1 MNTNTIAG
9 GARVSGPVVQ
19 AHRIHGGIHLHQGP
33 ENRWVRPD
41 QLPRPAPVF
50 VDRSAEY
57 RTVAD
62 TLDAGGIPV
71 LVGAHGVGKAALAA
85 RVLRALEQPGGYLV
99 ADLQPVPVGRCEAAL
114 DVLGGWLRALGAPL
128 VSERLD
134 QAQGLWRTLTAAR
147 RPAVLLAGAHDDAL
161 AGDLLP
167 AAGCPVVVTAPG
179 HLPGLVPHG
188 GVHVDLGP
196 LPNGDAAVLLVS
208 LARRTPADGEQAAL
222 ARLVEACAGLPLA
235 LGLAAAQ
242 LQVDAD
248 LSPTMLADTLTRPAP
263 DGESHPVENTV
274 QRALDHAHGM
284 LNTARAAA
292 YRALGA
298 LPPVPVDAPL
308 LAAITGTT
316 TPTAAAH
323 LAALERRHLLTHAD
337 DGPDGPRYR
346 LPGPGHDHAARLVA
360 TLDEA
365 DTAAAALLGGVQWWV
380 ATAEAAGALASA
392 RHALLP
398 PEPAPGPPAFA
409 GPQHAWTWLDAQD
422 PLVRPLLD
430 TAARAGHRTL
440 VWRGALALWPL
451 ILRRRDYPLWLW
463 LYRLALDAVRQD
475 ATAPPAALREVL
487 NGLAIGLR
495 GVGRHDEA
503 LYLLHEALASA
514 TGDPHPDA
522 TVSLAQH
529 LHDIGATHIEAG
541 RPAAARPPLEEAL
554 RLRHELGYERG
565 VALTRIVLAGV
576 QAELG
581 EVRPALALLRQAR
594 TALAGEPLEAMRA
607 LAWTGH
613 VLTSAGHPLLAGR
626 VLAHAQARA
635 EELRHALW
643 SARLQEWRGLAA
655 EAAGR
660 KAAARRLLQASH
672 AAYTAAASGSDVQR
686 LTRHL
691 ERLARPTGP
700 PPR

>member
-1 MNTNTIAG
+1 MTTNTITG
-9 GARVSGPVVQ
+9 SRVAGPVVQ
-19 AHRIHGGIHLHQGP
+19 AHSIHGGIHLHQSP
-33 ENRWVRPD
+33 ENPWVRPD

-50 VDRSAEY
+50 VDRGAEY

-62 TLDAGGIPV
+62 TLDRGGIPV

-85 RVLRALEQPGGYLV
+85 RVLRAREQPGGYLV
-99 ADLQPVPVGRCEAAL
+99 ADLQAVPGHRGGAAL

-128 VSERLD
+128 VPERLD
-134 QAQGLWRTLTAAR
+134 QAQGLWRTLSAAR
-147 RPAVLLAGAHDDAL
+147 RPAVLLAGAHDGAL
-161 AGDLLP
+161 VGDLLP
-167 AAGCPVVVTAPG
+167 AACCPVVVTAPG

-196 LPNGDAAVLLVS
+196 LPHADAAVLLVS

-248 LSPTMLADTLTRPAP
+248 LSPTVLADTLTGPAP
-263 DGESHPVENTV
+263 DGDSRAVDSAV

-284 LNTARAAA
+284 LNTARATA

-298 LPPVPVDAPL
+298 LPPVPADATL
-308 LAAITGTT
+308 LAAVTGTT
-316 TPTAAAH
+316 AQTAAAH
-323 LAALERRHLLTHAD
+323 LAALERRHLLTRAD
-337 DGPDGPRYR
+337 DGPDGPRYH
-346 LPGPGHDHAARLVA
+346 LPGPGHGHAARLVTA
-360 TLDEA
+360 LDGA
-365 DTAAAALLGGVQWWV
+365 DAAAAALLAGVRWWV

-392 RHALLP
+392 RRALLP
-398 PEPAPGPPAFA
+398 PEPAPGHPAFTD
-409 GPQHAWTWLDAQD
+409 PQHAWTWLDAQD

-430 TAARAGHRTL
+430 AASRAGHRTL

-451 ILRRRDYPLWLW
+451 VLRRRDYPLWLW
-463 LYRLALDAVRQD
+463 LYRLALAAVRQD
-475 ATAPPAALREVL
+475 AGAPPAALREVL
-487 NGLAIGLR
+487 NDLAIGLR
-495 GVGRHDEA
+495 GVGRYDEA
-503 LYLLHEALASA
+503 LDLLHEALANA
-514 TGDPHPDA
+514 AGDPHPGA
-522 TVSLAQH
+522 TFSLAQH
-529 LHDIGATHIEAG
+529 LHDIGATHVEAG
-541 RPAAARPPLEEAL
+541 RPAAALPPLEESL

-576 QAELG
+576 HADLG
-581 EVRPALALLRQAR
+581 EVRPALALLRRAR

-613 VLTSAGHPLLAGR
+613 VLTRAGHPLLAGR

-643 SARLQEWRGLAA
+643 SARLQEWRALAA

-660 KAAARRLLQASH
+660 KAAARRLLRASH
-672 AAYTAAASGSDVQR
+672 AAYTAAASGSDVRR

-691 ERLARPTGP
+691 DRLAARTGP
-700 PPR
+700 PSR